1 MEIHRPLVTINTC
14 MTKYITHWTVAF
26 VTAFIMIGFHYNDSS
41 VVQTARLKSFDIL
54 QSTDQPTLSQDVAVV
69 TIDEAAIEKYGQWP
83 WKREVLADIIWKL
96 REAGAGIIVM
106 PIIMSEPDR
115 LGGDIALAEALAG
128 NGVVISQT
136 GSTQANRNSVPRGI
150 AKIGD
155 PLPYMFEW
163 PGMLG
168 PIPLLGE
175 NADGV
180 GVLNTNPEIDGVV
193 RRVPLLMRV
202 GDDTY
207 PALAVEVIRVATG
220 APSYQVKEAGGGIEA
235 IRVPGYP
242 IIKTDPNGQ
251 IWLRWNKEFETIS
264 VVSDDYSMLAGKTV
278 IIGVTAEGIG
288 GLIASPTG
296 PQANYIPAAVT
307 LQTVIDGDQIQRPYW
322 ALLVELITT
331 AVLGIALVLLGR
343 FAPYWLAG
351 GSIVV
356 FVGGLAYAVYY
367 AWTTHLYLLDA
378 TMPIVTVVLVGLHA
392 VFNRFVSE
400 YFQKQAIK
408 KQFAGYASP
417 TVVRMLQENP
427 ALIKDGIK
435 KEVSI
440 CFSDLRGFTPL
451 GESFGDDVKG
461 LTKIM
466 NGYMDAITQPILD
479 ADGMVIKYIGD
490 ASMHIHN
497 APIDDP
503 NHPKTAVQCGLD
515 MLKAVEIFNE
525 KITSEGRPPV
535 GMGAGINTGLGYLG
549 EMGSTQRHSYDVLGD
564 AVSTAARIESKC
576 KEYGCVL
583 LVGDAT
589 YQQTKDD
596 FFYLKIDDLAVKGKT
611 VGIGIW
617 TVLDGMNNKSDVKSK
632 QMHEQMYEAY
642 LAQKFDEAIYICE
655 RLERHFNGR
664 MAGYYDMWIERCK
677 YQKTQKLP
685 KDWNGV
691 FIATTK

>member
-1 MEIHRPLVTINTC
+1 MS
-14 MTKYITHWTVAF
+14 KYITHWAVAF
-26 VTAFIMIGFHYNDSS
+26 ITAIVMISIHYGDSTI
-41 VVQTARLKSFDIL
+41 VQTLRLKQFDIL
-54 QSTDQPTLSQDVAVV
+54 QTSDQPNVSQDIVVVA
-69 TIDEAAIEKYGQWP
+69 IDETAIEKYGQWP

-96 REAGAGIIVM
+96 REAGAGIIVL
-106 PIIMSEPDR
+106 PILMSEVDR
-115 LGGDIALAEALAG
+115 LGGDTELAQALAG
-128 NGVVISQT
+128 NGVVIAQT
-136 GSTQANRNSVPRGI
+136 GTTQANRNSVPRGI

-168 PIPLLGE
+168 PIPLLGD

-180 GVLNTNPEIDGVV
+180 GVINTTPEIDGVI
-193 RRVPLLMRV
+193 RRVPLIMRIQ
-202 GDDTY
+202 DDTY
-207 PALAVEVIRVATG
+207 PALAVEVIRVSTG

-251 IWLRWNKEFETIS
+251 IWLRWNKQFETIS
-264 VVSDDYSMLAGKTV
+264 VASDDLNIVAGRTV
-278 IIGVTAEGIG
+278 IIGAQAEGIG
-288 GLIASPTG
+288 GMIASPTG
-296 PQANYIPAAVT
+296 PQFNYIPAAVT

-322 ALLVELITT
+322 ALLAELLTT
-331 AVLGIALVLLGR
+331 AVVGFLLVLLAR
-343 FAPYWLAG
+343 FTPYYIVG
-351 GSIVV
+351 GAIVL
-356 FVGGLAYAVYY
+356 FSGGLAYSALY
-367 AWTTHLYLLDA
+367 AWQNHLYLLD
-378 TMPIVTVVLVGLHA
+378 VTLPVLTVLIVGLHA

-400 YFQKQAIK
+400 YFQKQEIK

-427 ALIKDGIK
+427 ALIKEGMK

-490 ASMHIHN
+490 ASMHVHN

-503 NHPKTAVQCGLD
+503 HHPRTAVQCGLD

-525 KITSEGRPPV
+525 KIVSEGRPPV

-549 EMGSTQRHSYDVLGD
+549 EMGSTARHSYDVLGD
-564 AVSTAARIESKC
+564 SVSTAARIESKC

-589 YQQTKDD
+589 YQTTKDN

-617 TVLDGMNNKSDVKSK
+617 TVLDDPKPAWRTAQRK
-632 QMHEQMYEAY
+632 HEEMYNAY
-642 LAQKFDEAIYICE
+642 LAQDFDKAIELCN
-655 RLERHFNGR
+655 LLHNHFDGK
-664 MAGYYDMWIERCK
+664 MSGYYDMWIERCEF
-677 YQKTQKLP
+677 QKTQDLP

-691 FIATTK
+691 FIATSK

>member
-1 MEIHRPLVTINTC
+1 
-14 MTKYITHWTVAF
+14 MTKYITHWAVAF
-26 VTAFIMIGFHYNDSS
+26 VTAFIMISVHYNDSS
-41 VVQTARLKSFDIL
+41 VVQTARLKQFDIL
-54 QSTDQPTLSQDVAVV
+54 QQTDQPTLSQDVAIVA
-69 TIDEAAIEKYGQWP
+69 IDESAIEKYGQWP
-83 WKREVLADIIWKL
+83 WKRDVLADIIWKL

-115 LGGDIALAEALAG
+115 LGGDIELAEALAG
-128 NGVVISQT
+128 NGVVIAQT

-180 GVLNTNPEIDGVV
+180 GVLNTFPEIDGVV
-193 RRVPLLMRV
+193 RRVPLLMRI

-220 APSYQVKEAGGGIEA
+220 NPSYQVKANQGGIEKV
-235 IRVPGYP
+235 RVPGFP
-242 IIKTDPNGQ
+242 IITTDPNGQ
-251 IWLRWNKEFETIS
+251 IWLRWNKDFETIS
-264 VVSDDYSMLAGKTV
+264 VADNDLSTVAGKTV
-278 IIGVTAEGIG
+278 IVGVTAEGIG
-288 GLIASPTG
+288 GMIASPTG
-296 PQANYIPAAVT
+296 PKYNYIPSAVM

-322 ALLVELITT
+322 AFLAELLTT
-331 AVLGIALVLLGR
+331 AILGLLLVLLAR
-343 FAPYWLAG
+343 FTPYYIVG
-351 GSIVV
+351 GSILL
-356 FVGGLAYAVYY
+356 FSGSLAYGALY
-367 AWTTHLYLLDA
+367 AWQEYLYLLDV
-378 TMPIVTVVLVGLHA
+378 TMPVITVLIVGLHA

-400 YFQKQAIK
+400 YTQKQAIK

-417 TVVRMLQENP
+417 TVVRLLQENP
-427 ALIKDGIK
+427 SLIKEGMK

-440 CFSDLRGFTPL
+440 LFSDLRGFTPL

-479 ADGMVIKYIGD
+479 SDGMVIKYIGD

-503 NHPKTAVQCGLD
+503 EHPKTAIQCGLN
-515 MLKAVEIFNE
+515 MLSAVEKFND
-525 KITSEGRPPV
+525 KITAEGRPPV

-549 EMGSTQRHSYDVLGD
+549 EMGSTARHSYDVLGD

-576 KEYGCVL
+576 KEYGCLL
-583 LVGDAT
+583 LVGEST
-589 YQQTKDD
+589 YKETKDD
-596 FFYLKIDDLAVKGKT
+596 FFYLKVDDLQVKGKS
-611 VGIGIW
+611 VGLSIY
-617 TVLDGMNNKSDVKSK
+617 TVLDLEGTHAQKKS
-632 QMHEQMYEAY
+632 QEMHERMHDAY
-642 LAQKFDEAIYICE
+642 KEQKFDEAIYICE
-655 RLERHFNGR
+655 RLKRHFNAK
-664 MAGYYDMWIERCK
+664 MQGYYDMWIERCE
-677 YQKTQKLP
+677 YMKTQDLP

-691 FIATTK
+691 FIATSK

>member
-1 MEIHRPLVTINTC
+1 
-14 MTKYITHWTVAF
+14 MTKWITHWT
-26 VTAFIMIGFHYNDSS
+26 TAFITAVVMVLVHYGDST
-41 VVQTARLKSFDIL
+41 VVQTARLKAFDLL
-54 QSTDQPTLSQDVAVV
+54 QTTDEYNLSQDVGIVA
-69 TIDEAAIEKYGQWP
+69 IDEAAIEKYGQWP
-83 WKREVLADIIWKL
+83 WKRDVLSDIIWKL

-115 LGGDIALAEALAG
+115 LGGDMDLAEALAG
-128 NGVVISQT
+128 NGVVIAQT
-136 GSTQANRNSVPRGI
+136 GSTQANRNAVPRGI

-180 GVLNTNPEIDGVV
+180 GVLNTAPEIDGVV
-193 RRVPLLMRV
+193 RRVPLLMRIQ
-202 GDDTY
+202 DDTY

-220 APSYQVKEAGGGIEA
+220 KPSYQVKEAGGGIEA

-242 IIKTDPNGQ
+242 IIKTDPNAQ
-251 IWLRWNKEFETIS
+251 IWLRWNKEFQTIS
-264 VVSDDYSMLAGKTV
+264 AASDDYRLFEGKTV

-288 GLIASPTG
+288 GIVATPQG
-296 PQANYIPAAVT
+296 PQFNYIPSAVT

-322 ALLVELITT
+322 ALLAELATT
-331 AVLGIALVLLGR
+331 AVLGFLLVLLAR
-343 FAPYWLAG
+343 FTPFYVIGAA
-351 GSIVV
+351 IVI
-356 FVGGLAYAVYY
+356 FSGGLIYGTLY
-367 AWTTHLYLLDA
+367 AWQNYLYLLDVSLPLA
-378 TMPIVTVVLVGLHA
+378 TVLIVGLHA
-392 VFNRFVSE
+392 VFNRFVVE
-400 YFQKQAIK
+400 FFEKQAIK

-417 TVVRMLQENP
+417 TVVRLLQENP
-427 ALIKDGIK
+427 ALIKDGMK

-490 ASMHIHN
+490 ASMHVHN
-497 APIDDP
+497 APIEDP
-503 NHPKTAVQCGLD
+503 HHPRTAVQCGLD

-564 AVSTAARIESKC
+564 SVSTAARIESKC

-583 LVGDAT
+583 LIGDAT

-596 FFYLKIDDLAVKGKT
+596 FFYLKIDDLAVKGKS

-617 TVLDGMNNKSDVKSK
+617 TVLDDPKPAWRTAQRK
-632 QMHEQMYEAY
+632 HEEMYNAY
-642 LAQKFDEAIYICE
+642 LAQDFNKAIELCKLLHNHFDGKMSA
-655 RLERHFNGR
+655 
-664 MAGYYDMWIERCK
+664 YYDMWIERCEF
-677 YQKTQKLP
+677 QETQDLP

-691 FIATTK
+691 FIATSK